1 MENLKEDD
9 LSPVV
14 IDLTNGDKLDESFLR
29 MFGFWSKKI
38 LQHMFGGMGPSI
50 DVSKFQIKGSR
61 SDVSS
66 FAKAI
71 GSEKKYMDSIKSF
84 GLDNP
89 KTFKNKSKLNRAT
102 KDFTRKTGLKW
113 PFK

>member
-1 MENLKEDD
+1 MKNLNEDE
-9 LSPVV
+9 LTPAV
-14 IDLTNGDKLDESFLR
+14 IDLTNGNKLDESFLR
-29 MFGFWSKKI
+29 MFGFWTKKI
-38 LQHMFGGMGPSI
+38 LQHMFGGTGSSI
-50 DVSKFQIKGSR
+50 DVSKFQVKGNK
-61 SDVSS
+61 SDVES

-71 GSEKKYMDSIKSF
+71 GSEKKYMDSLRQH

-89 KTFKNKSKLNRAT
+89 KTFKDKSKLERAT